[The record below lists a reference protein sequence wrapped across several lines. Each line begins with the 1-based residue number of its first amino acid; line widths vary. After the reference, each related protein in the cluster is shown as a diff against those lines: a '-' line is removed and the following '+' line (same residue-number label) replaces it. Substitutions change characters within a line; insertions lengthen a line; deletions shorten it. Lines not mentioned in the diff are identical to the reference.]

1 MKKIVSILLIVC
13 MLLSVSAMLSSC
25 KHTCEFSEDWTKD
38 ETSHW
43 HACTDAECAEIAD
56 KAEHVWDEGQI
67 TTKATQEAAGVKT
80 FTCTTCGQ
88 TKTEAVVF
96 TGFTEEEWEAAL
108 ADSLFENFT
117 YEEEA
122 ITILGGKS
130 SAKYKFTKDDAWVR
144 MVQGTSVQEE
154 YASSL
159 VEVEELRGS
168 FLDSLEDMTPYDS
181 FKYDAETKTYKAET
195 IYLPLLELP
204 ANRITVTFS
213 EGKLTEISYEVNY
226 SVNGVAFDINSK
238 ITISDYG
245 TTTITR

>member
-1 MKKIVSILLIVC
+1 MKKIVSILLTVC
-13 MLLSVSAMLSSC
+13 MLLSVSAMLASC
-25 KHTCEFSEDWTKD
+25 KHTCEFSEEWTKD

-43 HACTDAECAEIAD
+43 HTCTDAECAEVSD
-56 KAEHVWDEGQI
+56 KAEHVWNDGEI

-88 TKTEAVVF
+88 TKTEAVAF

-122 ITILGGKS
+122 KTSLGGKS
-130 SAKYKFTKDDAWVR
+130 SAKYKLTKDDAWVR
-144 MVQGTSVQEE
+144 MVQGSSVQEE

-168 FLDSLEDMTPYDS
+168 FLDSLKDMTPYDS
-181 FKYDAETKTYKAET
+181 FKYDAETKTYKADT

-204 ANRITVTFS
+204 ANRITVTFTD
-213 EGKLTEISYEVNY
+213 GKLTEISYDVNY
-226 SVNGVAFDINSK
+226 SINGVAFDITSK